1 MLGVFRSKT
10 ANTIGLLPIKRLLRD
25 FPRKL
30 CLQLSINFAG
40 SWLEVWQTSSLGVSP
55 PG

>member
-10 ANTIGLLPIKRLLRD
+10 ANTIGLLPIKKLRD

-30 CLQLSINFAG
+30 CLQLPINFAG
-40 SWLEVWQTSSLGVSP
+40 SWLEGWLQP
-55 PG
+55 